1 VHERCQRAQAC
12 IAGAVAVSTPVA
24 AQMPPPMPPTISISG
39 EAKEEVTPDQ
49 AIITATLMSREPK
62 LETAKKNNDVLLEK
76 VIQIAQ
82 EFKIPREKIKPSYMN
97 ISPEYTYNNA
107 QQKQELVGYIVSRT
121 LQITLDKLDNH
132 ERVLAALVDAK
143 VDQVSGVDFRV
154 SNPDAISDRL
164 RVKAMQNAKAKA
176 EALAVAAG
184 VKLGK
189 PFSIQASGGYMPP
202 PMPMMRGAMM
212 AMADG
217 GMEKSS
223 VAPSLPGMV
232 EIRETVNVVFVLE

>member
-1 VHERCQRAQAC
+1 MKSVFALALMFSL
-12 IAGAVAVSTPVA
+12 ATPA
-24 AQMPPPMPPTISISG
+24 FAQMPPPMPPTIAISG
-39 EAKEEVTPDQ
+39 EAKEEVVPDQ
-49 AIITATLMSREPK
+49 AVITATLTSREAK
-62 LETAKKNNDVLLEK
+62 LDVAKRNNDAQLEK
-76 VIQIAQ
+76 ILQLAQ
-82 EFKIPREKIKPSYMN
+82 EFKIPKEKIKPSYMN

-121 LQITLDKLDNH
+121 LQITLDKLENH
-132 ERVLAALVDAK
+132 ERVLSALVDAK

-154 SNPDAISDRL
+154 SNPEAIADRL
-164 RVKAMQNAKAKA
+164 RIKAMENARAKAS
-176 EALAVAAG
+176 ALATAAG

-189 PFSIQASGGYMPP
+189 PFSIQASGGYTPP

-217 GMEKSS
+217 AAEKSS

-232 EIRETVNVVFVLE
+232 EIRETVNVVFFLD

>member
-1 VHERCQRAQAC
+1 
-12 IAGAVAVSTPVA
+12 
-24 AQMPPPMPPTISISG
+24 
-39 EAKEEVTPDQ
+39 
-49 AIITATLMSREPK
+49 
-62 LETAKKNNDVLLEK
+62 
-76 VIQIAQ
+76 
-82 EFKIPREKIKPSYMN
+82 
-97 ISPEYTYNNA
+97 
-107 QQKQELVGYIVSRT
+107 
-121 LQITLDKLDNH
+121 
-132 ERVLAALVDAK
+132 
-143 VDQVSGVDFRV
+143 
-154 SNPDAISDRL
+154 
-164 RVKAMQNAKAKA
+164 MQNAKAKA